1 MLFYRKTI
9 ILLIL
14 LCAGLFFSSCEY
26 ENKDDEISAAYDK
39 IIAKT
44 QNSSSEEEP
53 EYPNDL
59 YPECTYPPSFP
70 CLDSSSGLVWTFKS
84 PDKMTW
90 KEAYSYCTR
99 LNEGGYNDWRMPNI
113 DELRTLI
120 QNCSNTQTGG
130 QCKVSSKNRCL
141 YSDCAT
147 YNCFCQTD
155 NSGKYS
161 KFWDS
166 DYGVWSSSISSDHA
180 DYAWII
186 DFTSGRIGV
195 TDVQNDNVV
204 RCVR

>member
-120 QNCSNTQTGG
+120 QNHPGTQTASPIPS
-130 QCKVSSKNRCL
+130 QTISASSL
-141 YSDCAT
+141 PLELLL
-147 YNCFCQTD
+147 
-155 NSGKYS
+155 
-161 KFWDS
+161 
-166 DYGVWSSSISSDHA
+166 SSPHA
-180 DYAWII
+180 ARRNIAAMDPIRAEPFQR
-186 DFTSGRIGV
+186 DFFVV
-195 TDVQNDNVV
+195 TALRVLIFHPWNKKSLLP
-204 RCVR
+204 